1 MSLCYN
7 NLAFWCTFTM
17 STIITL
23 SPIEAEAFPT
33 NPEELNSI
41 IVREKDKFNEALQS
55 FNTIKNYLFAK
66 NGNKFDNWPESDK
79 SLYLK
84 EVAKIDAI
92 TTETIDYIRRLI
104 SEVTQIQ
111 D

>member
-1 MSLCYN
+1 
-7 NLAFWCTFTM
+7 M

-33 NPEELNSI
+33 NPEELNSMI
-41 IVREKDKFNEALQS
+41 IREEDKFNEALQA
-55 FNTIKNYLFAK
+55 FNIVKETLFAK
-66 NGNKFDNWPESDK
+66 NGNKFENWPEADK

>member
-1 MSLCYN
+1 
-7 NLAFWCTFTM
+7 M

-23 SPIEAEAFPT
+23 SPIEAGAFPT

-41 IVREKDKFNEALQS
+41 ILREENNFNKALQS

-66 NGNKFDNWPESDK
+66 NGNKFENWPEADK

-84 EVAKIDAI
+84 EVAKIDDI
-92 TTETIDYIRRLI
+92 TAKTIDYLRRLT
-104 SEVTQIQ
+104 SEVTQIP

>member
-1 MSLCYN
+1 
-7 NLAFWCTFTM
+7 M

-33 NPEELNSI
+33 NPEELNSMI
-41 IVREKDKFNEALQS
+41 IREKDKFNEALQA
-55 FNTIKNYLFAK
+55 FNIVKETLFAK
-66 NGNKFDNWPESDK
+66 NGNKFENWPEADK